1 MRRLKLFIAFS
12 ISYKVGGIVS
22 ENNGIILKMENIT
35 KTFPGVVALDN
46 VSIDLKKG
54 EVLGILGEN
63 GAGKST
69 LIKILAGNYIK
80 DSGDIYIDGHKF
92 EIKGPAEAMASGIR
106 VIYQELNT
114 INNLTVAEN
123 IFIGEQIVKGF
134 FRFVDWKKMIKK
146 ADELLA
152 TMNVKLDPNA
162 IIGDLSISEKQII
175 EIAKAISKEAKI
187 LVMDEPTAALS
198 AEETQS
204 LFKII
209 KTLKSRGVAI
219 IYISHR
225 LKEIFEITD
234 RVTVLRDGK
243 KVGTLLTRDS
253 DSNRLVE
260 MMVGRDIKDMYPKRD
275 VPIEGVVM
283 EVKNLTADG
292 FEDISFSLRKGEI
305 LGVFGLL
312 GSGRTSL
319 VKSLFGANKIKS
331 GEIIVNGKRLNIK
344 NPKIARDEKVGLVPL
359 DRKTEGLALM
369 MGIKENI
376 TLANISEL
384 GRSFLISRTQER
396 KKAEK
401 WVDEIGIRTPTVDQE
416 VNSLSGGNQQ
426 KVVLAKWLESGSQI
440 IILNEPTRGIDVGAK
455 IEIYKLMQDLCERGS
470 SIIMISSELPE
481 IMSIADRI
489 LVMSKGRLTSEY
501 LRKEASEEK
510 LLQSACI

>member
-1 MRRLKLFIAFS
+1 MS
-12 ISYKVGGIVS
+12 EYNGIV
-22 ENNGIILKMENIT
+22 LRMEHIT
-35 KTFPGVVALDN
+35 KTFPGVVALDD

-80 DSGDIYIDGHKF
+80 DSGDIYVDGQKF

-114 INNLTVAEN
+114 LNNLTVTEN
-123 IFIGEQIVKGF
+123 IFIGEQIVKGP
-134 FRFVDWKKMIKK
+134 FRIVDWKAMTRK
-146 ADELLA
+146 ANELLD
-152 TMNVKLDPNA
+152 TLNVKLDPNT
-162 IIGDLSISEKQII
+162 IIGDLTVSEKQIV

-198 AEETQS
+198 EEETQS

-209 KTLKSRGVAI
+209 KTLKSKGVSI

-225 LKEIFEITD
+225 LKEIFEIAD

-243 KVGTLLTRDS
+243 KVDTFNARNT
-253 DSNRLVE
+253 NENELVTS
-260 MMVGRDIKDMYPKRD
+260 MVGRDIKDMYPKRE
-275 VPIEGVVM
+275 VPIGEKIM
-283 EVKNLTADG
+283 EVKNLISDG
-292 FEDISFSLRKGEI
+292 FNNASFNLRKGEI
-305 LGVFGLL
+305 LGIFGLL

-319 VKSLFGANKIKS
+319 VKALFGANKIKG
-331 GEIIVNGKRLNIK
+331 GEIFIYGKKVNIK
-344 NPKIARDEKVGLVPL
+344 SPNVARGERIGLVPL
-359 DRKTEGLALM
+359 DRKVEGLALLM
-369 MGIKENI
+369 SVKENI
-376 TLANISEL
+376 TLANIEDL
-384 GRSFLISRTQER
+384 GKNFLIMKSLER
-396 KKAEK
+396 EK
-401 WVDEIGIRTPTVDQE
+401 VIKWINEIGIKTPTIDQE

-455 IEIYKLMQDLCERGS
+455 IEIYNLMQDLCERGA

-481 IMSIADRI
+481 ILSIADRI
-489 LVMSKGRLTSEY
+489 IVMSKGRFTADYSRE
-501 LRKEASEEK
+501 EASEEQ
-510 LLQSACI
+510 LLHSACL